1 MNLVQRN
8 RTFFID
14 ILISILLIG
23 STLYYA
29 ARYVD
34 FNIPP
39 FEDAAMIMRYS
50 QNLAGGYGIVWNI
63 GENPVDGATDFLF
76 MAASAGL
83 IKLGFTV
90 GQSVRGIGFASHLLT
105 VLIIYW
111 TNRRIHNGS
120 IPFSFVS
127 GLYLAVGTGLSYVS
141 AYFGTPFFA
150 LAAASTWTLGLLLMN
165 WKSPERTLSEG
176 DAAVEG
182 PPPLWLSLAF
192 ALSGLVTGLI
202 RPEGVILAL
211 LMLLAVIVMRMSSGP
226 LSFWEPT
233 SWIKRA
239 RVRGILPIIF
249 TFGVVF
255 LTLGG
260 AYFLWRWDYFG
271 YPLPNPFY
279 KKGEGGWQWAT
290 FEASML
296 NTLRLSLP
304 VVFAFILG
312 FRSKE
317 MMKTTIAYLIPILGF
332 AAAFGLVSDEMN
344 YGARFQYAIVPLALM
359 SWIPLVRGFKFD
371 WLNRLSLKERN
382 AYIVALIGLSASLVY
397 YSWFQTCFMALHQ
410 QRCDTP
416 YERDGRLEMAR
427 MLADY
432 RGKGY
437 VIATTEAGLLPYYS
451 GWTAVDTWGL
461 NDQYIAHNGL
471 TMEYLD
477 EYKPHIIMFHD
488 YYSPLVPPRLTEANL
503 AQRWFSMTILMKT
516 YAEENGYVLAAAFGD
531 SPYDTHYYY
540 VRPDFEDSDR
550 LIERISTF
558 RNYYYPTTGKR
569 SINYA
574 TFDDGP

>member
-1 MNLVQRN
+1 MNLLHRN
-8 RTFFID
+8 RTTLLDLFVSF
-14 ILISILLIG
+14 LLIAC
-23 STLYYA
+23 TIFYA

-34 FNIPP
+34 FAIPP
-39 FEDAAMIMRYS
+39 FEDAAMLMRYA
-50 QNLAGGYGIVWNI
+50 QHLAGGHGIVWNI
-63 GENPVDGATDFLF
+63 GEHPVDGATDFLF
-76 MAASAGL
+76 MAASAAL

-90 GQSVRGIGFASHLLT
+90 GQAVRGIGFASHIFT
-105 VLIIYW
+105 IIIIYW
-111 TNRRIHNGS
+111 VNRRIHNGT
-120 IPFSFVS
+120 IPFSFIS

-150 LAAASTWTLGLLLMN
+150 LAAASTWTLGLILMKQEHPR
-165 WKSPERTLSEG
+165 W
-176 DAAVEG
+176 
-182 PPPLWLSLAF
+182 WLSLAF

-202 RPEGVILAL
+202 RPEGVILAV
-211 LMLLAVIVMRMSSGP
+211 LMLLAVIVMRGFKNS
-226 LSFWEPT
+226 
-233 SWIKRA
+233 
-239 RVRGILPIIF
+239 ILIIVV
-249 TFGVVF
+249 FGAVF

-290 FEASML
+290 FEASIL

-317 MMKTTIAYLIPILGF
+317 MMKTTLVHLIPILGF
-332 AAAFGLVSDEMN
+332 AAAFGMISDEMN
-344 YGARFQYAIVPLALM
+344 FGARFQYATVPLALM

-371 WLNRLSLKERN
+371 WLNQLSVQERGV
-382 AYIVALIGLSASLVY
+382 YLVALAGLSAGLVY
-397 YSWFQTCFMALHQ
+397 YAWFQNCFMALHQ
-410 QRCDTP
+410 QRCATP

-427 MLADY
+427 MLAEFRS
-432 RGKGY
+432 RGY
-437 VIATTEAGLLPYYS
+437 LIATTEAGLLPYYS
-451 GWTAVDTWGL
+451 GWDAIDTWGL

-471 TMEYLD
+471 SVEYLD
-477 EYKPHIIMFHD
+477 RNKPHIIMFHD

-516 YAEENGYVLAAAFGD
+516 YAEENGYVLAAVFGD

-540 VRPDFEDSDR
+540 VRSDFEDSER

-558 RNYYYPTTGKR
+558 RNYFYPTTGKR

-574 TFDDGP
+574 NFLEP